1 MTRAAANVV
10 AGSADTDAMDAPSS
24 QSEAGFGL
32 IELVISMVIMQ
43 VALLGL
49 LAAFGTSAAA
59 LGRAGS
65 VNTGVVLADAQMEMY
80 RAMPYD
86 AIGLDTAG
94 APTTGMYVAD
104 TAVCPAAQTPVCGN
118 TGPKNNG
125 APNNLFV
132 SPWSCTVA
140 TGSSSVSLYY
150 SSNGANPCI
159 AHRTVSGAGSPDGKT
174 LFRRHLHPLG
184 HRRGS
189 GLQAHEAGHGRRA
202 QLGRHRAA
210 RQGPGVI
217 RLLDQPAADERRR
230 SLLTA
235 RPSFASARC

>member
-1 MTRAAANVV
+1 VTRAAASVV
-10 AGSADTDAMDAPSS
+10 AGPADRDAVEAPSS
-24 QSEAGFGL
+24 ESEAGFGL

-104 TAVCPAAQTPVCGN
+104 TVVCPTGQTPVCN
-118 TGPKNNG
+118 NSGPKNNG
-125 APNNLFV
+125 SPNNLFV

-159 AHRTVSGAGSPDGKT
+159 AHRTVSGTGSPDGKT
-174 LFRRHLHPLG
+174 YFVDTYILWLTGVAPAFRHTKQVTVVVRNSAGTTQLAKVQ
-184 HRRGS
+184 GS
-189 GLQAHEAGHGRRA
+189 FECSTS
-202 QLGRHRAA
+202 
-210 RQGPGVI
+210 
-217 RLLDQPAADERRR
+217 QP
-230 SLLTA
+230 
-235 RPSFASARC
+235 PASAGAPC